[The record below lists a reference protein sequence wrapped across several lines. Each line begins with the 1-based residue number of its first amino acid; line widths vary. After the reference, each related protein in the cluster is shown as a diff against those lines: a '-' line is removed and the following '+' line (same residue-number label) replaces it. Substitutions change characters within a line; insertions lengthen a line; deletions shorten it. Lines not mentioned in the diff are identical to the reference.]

1 MSLNQPIEVLYV
13 DDEAHNL
20 HSFKANFRKD
30 YTIYTTT
37 DTAEALDLVETKDI
51 CIVMADQRMPVM
63 TGVEFLE
70 IIRKK
75 HPEKIRILITGHT
88 DIAAAID
95 AINRGEV
102 FRFIDKPWDP
112 DYVKN
117 AIASGFEIYRTRE
130 ELKNKNL
137 ALQKAN
143 EELDH
148 FIYSAS
154 HDLRAPLMSI
164 LGIVNLSENEK
175 EVEVLKQYFNLI
187 QQSVLR
193 LDSFVINIIDY
204 YRNTRNESERV
215 ESIDFKKMTAEVLAT
230 MRYLPNFDKIIFNSY
245 INQEDI
251 YLSDPI
257 KIRIILNNL
266 LSNAI
271 KFQDPGKEDF
281 IINIQISSLAKAC
294 NIEIEDNGIGIADS
308 QLKSIFKMFYRG
320 GIMNSGS
327 GVGLYIVDEAVRK
340 LQGTLKVESIEKEGT
355 KFIISLPGKI

>member
-1 MSLNQPIEVLYV
+1 MNINLPINVLYV
-13 DDEAHNL
+13 DDEEHNL
-20 HSFKANFRKD
+20 YSFKANFRKD
-30 YTIYTTT
+30 YNIYTTI
-37 DTAEALDLVETKDI
+37 DTAEALEMVDTKNI
-51 CIVMADQRMPVM
+51 SIVMADQRMPIM

-70 IIRKK
+70 IIRIKY
-75 HPEKIRILITGHT
+75 PEKIRILITGHT
-88 DIAAAID
+88 DIGAAID

-102 FRFIDKPWDP
+102 FRFIDKPWDA

-117 AIASGFEIYRTRE
+117 AIATGFEIFRTRE
-130 ELKNKNL
+130 DLKKKNL
-137 ALQKAN
+137 DLQKAN

-164 LGIVNLSENEK
+164 LGIVNLSEVEN
-175 EVEVLKQYFNLI
+175 EVEVLKQYFSLI

-204 YRNTRNESERV
+204 YRNTRNKSEIK

-245 INQEDI
+245 IIQEEVFH
-251 YLSDPI
+251 SDPI

-271 KFQDPGKEDF
+271 KFQDPAKEDF
-281 IINIQISSLAKAC
+281 IINIQIEVLNMGC
-294 NIEIEDNGIGIADS
+294 TINIEDNGIGIATS
-308 QLKSIFKMFYRG
+308 QLKNIFKMFYRG

-327 GVGLYIVDEAVRK
+327 GVGLYIVEEAVHK
-340 LQGTLKVESIEKEGT
+340 LLGEIKVESVEKEGT
-355 KFIISLPGKI
+355 KFIISIPGKN